1 MRASPALT
9 HPRRIVAFV
18 SSPDDRGG
26 DFCFVHA
33 ADLHLDTPF
42 RGIGETAPAV
52 GEALRDASLQAFD
65 SLVNLC
71 LERGAAF
78 LLIAG
83 DVYDG
88 ADRGIRAQLRFRDG
102 LARLSDAGIATYVVH
117 GNHDPVESGWSAIAT
132 WPALVTIFGPESVSA
147 VPVCR
152 DGRQIA
158 VIQGI
163 SYGRRDVRDN
173 LALRFAAP
181 AGAGVQ
187 IGLLH
192 GNVSGAADG
201 HENYSPCS
209 LDDLRRIGLDYW
221 ALGHVHTRSTLSG
234 RPFGEEPWVVYPG
247 NLQGRGPQ
255 TSERGE
261 KGAFVVDVS
270 GGRVAGVTF
279 VACDHIRYTTIDVD
293 VASLPSLEAV
303 HDALAEAAADELGR
317 AGGRSIVLR
326 ARLTGR
332 SESHA
337 LLQGGDALDELLTSL
352 RDDFRPVGPWCWWDR
367 VDDDSLPLIDL
378 EELRGGSDFAADLIG
393 LAEGLAAA
401 CAAPTLVPGLE
412 AGLPFGLLDDVVA
425 TLPKSLRARALASDV
440 SARDLLAAGL
450 VAALD
455 ELGAGENLT
464 GAGR

>member
-1 MRASPALT
+1 VIVVSP
-9 HPRRIVAFV
+9 PED
-18 SSPDDRGG
+18 PGG

-42 RGIGETAPAV
+42 YGIGETAPAV

-65 SLVNLC
+65 NLVSLC
-71 LERGAAF
+71 LERQAAF

-88 ADRGIRAQLRFRDG
+88 AERGIRAQLRFRDG
-102 LARLSDAGIATYVVH
+102 LARLSSAGIATFVVH
-117 GNHDPVESGWSAIAT
+117 GNHDPVDSGWSAVAT
-132 WPALVTIFGPESVSA
+132 WPELVTIFGPESVSA
-147 VPVCR
+147 VPVHR

-173 LALRFAAP
+173 LAVRFAPP

-192 GNVSGAADG
+192 CNVSGAADG

-209 LDDLRRIGLDYW
+209 LDELRRVGLDYW

-234 RPFGEEPWVVYPG
+234 RPFAEEPWVVYPG

-261 KGAFVVDVS
+261 KGAVVVEVS
-270 GGRVAGVTF
+270 GGRVAGVGF
-279 VACDHIRYTTIDVD
+279 VACDRIRYASVEVE
-293 VASLPSLEAV
+293 VASLPSLDAV
-303 HDALAEAAADELGR
+303 HDALVEAAAEELGR

-332 SESHA
+332 SDAHV
-337 LLQGGDALDELLTSL
+337 LLQGGDTVAELLASL
-352 RDDFRPVGPWCWWDR
+352 RDDFRPVAPWLWWDR
-367 VDDDSLPLIDL
+367 IDDDSLPLIDI
-378 EELRGGSDFAADLIG
+378 EELRGGSDFAADLIS

-401 CAAPTLVPGLE
+401 CATPTLVPGLE
-412 AGLPFGLLDDVVA
+412 AGLPLGLLDDVVA
-425 TLPKSLRARALASDV
+425 TLPKSLRARALASDI

-455 ELGAGENLT
+455 ELGAGENLA
-464 GAGR
+464 GAVR